1 MIICEGIFF
10 VLGIIIIITGR
21 FKLSRGR
28 TVTGERAR
36 LAGLAL
42 AIPGPL
48 ALLIGLVVGAMYAN
62 DSLILRNSL
71 GTIAVVEFLLLIG
84 GLIVAILIGITAP
97 ESSIAAPTLQ
107 AMPDILTLSEA
118 AKYMRVTE
126 KDLLDMIAT
135 GRLYAVAIGDD
146 FRISKESLRNAF
158 HL

>member
-28 TVTGERAR
+28 TITGERAR

-62 DSLILRNSL
+62 DPLTLRNSL
-71 GTIAVVEFLLLIG
+71 GTIAVGEFLLLIG
-84 GLIVAILIGITAP
+84 GLIIAILIGITAP
-97 ESSIAAPTLQ
+97 ESSIATPALH

-118 AKYMRVTE
+118 AKYARVTE
-126 KDLLDMIAT
+126 EDLREMISS
-135 GRLYAVAIGDD
+135 GRLRAVAIGNDY
-146 FRISKESLRNAF
+146 RISKEALKAIF
-158 HL
+158 